1 MINCWKLFLNC
12 CWQLQPRSTRGMHGF
27 AYSFLYRGDICG
39 ICEMAYLKVNCS
51 RAQTFAAVGF
61 FGRGMRRRW
70 GSGGRR
76 RRCSDEFE
84 IYSNLEQTATCCNSL
99 SDCGCVAPVV
109 LVSGAYHL
117 RFVERRVVCL
127 PIFVT
132 WRFIAAKVNWDESRN
147 ANCEMRQ
154 LWAPDSWVLDPG
166 SWFLFPGKLV
176 IKWHADRPPR
186 PAHPA
191 SCSLAGEVLAAGD
204 ILIWSVSGRRPT
216 ENRKCRS
223 TETAAQADE
232 TDLPNSDTCPAWP
245 LTPTPVTPQ
254 APFPIPQS
262 PKPIC
267 AVAVTGHVVDF

>member
-1 MINCWKLFLNC
+1 
-12 CWQLQPRSTRGMHGF
+12 MHGF

-132 WRFIAAKVNWDESRN
+132 
-147 ANCEMRQ
+147 
-154 LWAPDSWVLDPG
+154 
-166 SWFLFPGKLV
+166 
-176 IKWHADRPPR
+176 
-186 PAHPA
+186 
-191 SCSLAGEVLAAGD
+191 
-204 ILIWSVSGRRPT
+204 
-216 ENRKCRS
+216 
-223 TETAAQADE
+223 
-232 TDLPNSDTCPAWP
+232 
-245 LTPTPVTPQ
+245 
-254 APFPIPQS
+254 
-262 PKPIC
+262 
-267 AVAVTGHVVDF
+267 